1 MSDPFNLRARR
12 FWREDG
18 VFLLLMSGLFVLRYW
33 PAFAHGQLY
42 APFLDNVWLYGAL
55 FSRESE
61 IALTGNFP
69 YWIDTLLGGFPVY
82 QTPDHSATYPFYFF
96 GLLNYGKSLQV
107 LYTLSYLTCF
117 HNFILYVSLYVLAR
131 VAGANGLA
139 SLCGA
144 TVGLVSGNTEVYSH
158 WITLAAPWSWFP
170 LLIAGMIRLFRV
182 PLSFGSIA
190 LFAIPAALI
199 CMASPSQPVIQSTF
213 VGIIFFTAAAVW
225 KWRKQGIAAAGRL
238 FLGISI
244 SAVIAFCLCAAAFLP
259 MTLATRDM
267 IRFVGYHPAVIGHAQ
282 IPWEAFNDSQLQPR
296 QLTHLLFGSSDPQA
310 GVGGLYVG
318 PLGVFGL
325 LLCVIAYRRT
335 GATGRFLILTLGLM
349 AFYFLIAGFGTHF
362 GLAYVHFHIPL
373 LNLIREATRHLVIFT
388 TFVALLAALGL
399 QSLLDVVTGKIHLT
413 KGWQRF
419 FRVITALGLVI
430 CLAAL
435 AVDHRRVISG
445 WPVLLVLP
453 LGLALLPASS
463 RQGGVA
469 GPGLLF
475 LACLA
480 SMLSPL
486 GTQPFFVS
494 GYLRPDNL
502 TSHRVLQRVAQLPD
516 ISKYRVV
523 IQTGKRERSGADEP
537 LGPFLWGNNASFYGI
552 RTLYFS
558 FTVLPVAQFHDMFD
572 EELVNL
578 RKLRGVKYFVCGQDV
593 KPFDPKA
600 RLLFTESGYNVYE
613 VSDAMEPYT
622 LVHTVQSFSGVMPF
636 RVQVAQGFDY
646 RHMAAVKRSAKETPS
661 PLVQSMEAAVA
672 SPGASEDFLQPIVR
686 TPNRFGVLVDSS
698 QPGVLVFNERWSK
711 DWHATVNS
719 EPAKVIWAN
728 FTQPAVVLPA
738 GRNYVEFEYKPMLFW
753 WLLILQRATFLML
766 GLFAIRWLL
775 RRPMGPQLPSTNE
788 ELRPKES
795 VCAPQ

>member
-1 MSDPFNLRARR
+1 
-12 FWREDG
+12 
-18 VFLLLMSGLFVLRYW
+18 VFIVLMLGIFAFRYW
-33 PAFAHGQLY
+33 RAFAHGQLY
-42 APFLDNVWLYGAL
+42 GPFQDNVWLYGAL

-96 GLLNYGKSLQV
+96 GLLNYGKALQV

-117 HNFILYVSLYVLAR
+117 HNFILYVNLYVLAR
-131 VAGANGLA
+131 LAGANGLA

-144 TVGLVSGNTEVYSH
+144 TVGLVSGNTEVYSI
-158 WITLAAPWSWFP
+158 WITLAGPWSWFP
-170 LLIAGMIRLFRV
+170 LLIAGMIRLFRA
-182 PLSFGSIA
+182 PLSFGSTA

-213 VGIIFFTAAAVW
+213 VGIIFFTSAALW
-225 KWRKQGIAAAGRL
+225 QWRKQGIAAVGRL

-244 SAVIAFCLCAAAFLP
+244 SAVIAFCLCAVAFLP

-267 IRFVGYHPAVIGHAQ
+267 IRFVDHHPAVIGHAP
-282 IPWEAFNDSQLQPR
+282 IPWEAFNYFQLEPR
-296 QLTHLLFGSSDPQA
+296 QLTHLLFDSSHPLA
-310 GVGGLYVG
+310 GPGGLYVG
-318 PLGVFGL
+318 PLAVFGL
-325 LLCVIAYRRT
+325 LLCVIAYRRA
-335 GATGRFLILTLGLM
+335 GAIERFLILTFGLM

-419 FRVITALGLVI
+419 FRVITVFGLVI
-430 CLAAL
+430 FLAAL
-435 AVDHRRVISG
+435 AVDHRRVISSMGPSYYPSG

-453 LGLALLPASS
+453 LGLVLLPASS
-463 RQGGVA
+463 RQVGVV

-480 SMLSPL
+480 SMLSPP

-494 GYLRPDNL
+494 EYLRPDNL
-502 TSHRVLQRVAQLPD
+502 TSHRVLRRVAQLPD

-523 IQTGKRERSGADEP
+523 VQTGIRRSGKGWGADKA
-537 LGPFLWGNNASFYGI
+537 LGSLLWANNASFYGI

-558 FTVLPVAQFHDMFD
+558 FTVLPVAQFREMFD

-578 RKLRGVKYFVCGQDV
+578 RKLRGVKYFVCGQDA
-593 KPFDPKA
+593 KPFDSKA
-600 RLLFTESGYNVYE
+600 RLLFTESGYSVYE

-622 LVHTVQSFSGVMPF
+622 LVHAVRSFSAVMPF

-646 RHMAAVKRSAKETPS
+646 RHMAAVKRSANETPS
-661 PLVQSMEAAVA
+661 PLLQSMEAAVA

-719 EPAKVIWAN
+719 QPAKVIRAN
-728 FTQPAVVLPA
+728 FTQPAVVLPD
-738 GRNYVEFEYKPMLFW
+738 GRNYVEFEYKPLLFW
-753 WLLILQRATFLML
+753 RLLILQRITFVALL
-766 GLFAIRWLL
+766 LFAARKLFAGWSCSQFLQNNDS
-775 RRPMGPQLPSTNE
+775 P
-788 ELRPKES
+788 
-795 VCAPQ
+795 AA

>member
-1 MSDPFNLRARR
+1 MSHSFSLRARR

-33 PAFAHGQLY
+33 PAFAHGWLY
-42 APFLDNVWLYGAL
+42 APFQDNVWLYGSL

-96 GLLNYGKSLQV
+96 GLLNYGKALQV

-117 HNFILYVSLYVLAR
+117 HNFILYINLYVLAR

-158 WITLAAPWSWFP
+158 WITLAGPWSWFP
-170 LLIAGMIRLFRV
+170 LLIAGMIRLVRV
-182 PLSFGSIA
+182 PLSLGSTA

-213 VGIIFFTAAAVW
+213 IGIIFFTSAVLW
-225 KWRKQGIAAAGRL
+225 QWRKQGIAAVGRL

-244 SAVIAFCLCAAAFLP
+244 SAVVAFCLSAVAFVP
-259 MTLATRDM
+259 MILATRDM
-267 IRFVGYHPAVIGHAQ
+267 IRFVGHHPPVIGHAS
-282 IPWEAFNDSQLQPR
+282 IPWEAFNDNQLEPR
-296 QLTHLLFGSSDPQA
+296 QLIHLLFDSSDPRA
-310 GVGGLYVG
+310 GPGGLYVG

-325 LLCVIAYRRT
+325 LLCVTAYRRA
-335 GATGRFLILTLGLM
+335 GAIERFLILTFGLM
-349 AFYFLIAGFGTHF
+349 ASYFLIAGFGTHF

-399 QSLLDVVTGKIHLT
+399 QSLLDVITGKIDLT

-419 FRVITALGLVI
+419 FRVITAFGLVLF
-430 CLAAL
+430 LAAL

-453 LGLALLPASS
+453 LGLVLLPASS
-463 RQGGVA
+463 RQVGVV

-480 SMLSPL
+480 SMLSPP
-486 GTQPFFVS
+486 GTLPFFVS
-494 GYLRPDNL
+494 EYLRPDNL
-502 TSHRVLQRVAQLPD
+502 TSHRVLRRIAQLPD

-523 IQTGKRERSGADEP
+523 FQTGTKRSRKGSGTDEA
-537 LGPFLWGNNASFYGI
+537 LGPFLWANNASFYGI
-552 RTLYFS
+552 RTLYLS
-558 FTVLPVAQFHDMFD
+558 FTVLPRAQLHEMFD
-572 EELVNL
+572 EQLVNL
-578 RKLRGVKYFVCGQDV
+578 RKLRGVKYFVCGEDA

-600 RLLFTESGYNVYE
+600 RLLFTESGYSVYE

-622 LVHTVQSFSGVMPF
+622 LVHAVQSFSGVMPF

-661 PLVQSMEAAVA
+661 PLLQSMEAAVA
-672 SPGASEDFLQPIVR
+672 SPSASEDFLQPIVR

-719 EPAKVIWAN
+719 ERAKVIRAN
-728 FTQPAVVLPA
+728 FTQPAVVLSA

-753 WLLILQRATFLML
+753 WLLILQRATFLVL
-766 GLFAIRWLL
+766 GLYAIRRLL
-775 RRPMGPQLPSTNE
+775 RGPYAFTIAKYKQGTE
-788 ELRPKES
+788 R
-795 VCAPQ
+795 